1 MQKNVIIFSLKIQIQ
16 TCIWQGLLLIVGFE
30 KKIGQATLTYVPIL
44 VVCIC
49 TRITVLACCAAR
61 MGQIFSEVFVLKN
74 LYLRLQFLFKKFA
87 VCFDWLKPD
96 FWFWIKR
103 TPAIKETVFFL
114 IGKTWSRRNH
124 MLFPKGFGPNIM
136 EAVGRR

>member
-1 MQKNVIIFSLKIQIQ
+1 MLLRYNACTKYFAQRSAKNAIFFSLKIQIQ

-61 MGQIFSEVFVLKN
+61 MGEIFSERVFVLKN
-74 LYLRLQFLFKKFA
+74 LYLLPEFLFKKFA
-87 VCFDWLKPD
+87 V
-96 FWFWIKR
+96 
-103 TPAIKETVFFL
+103 FFL
-114 IGKTWSRRNH
+114 IDSNQIFLFGIERKPAWKWSC
-124 MLFPKGFGPNIM
+124 NILSKYF
-136 EAVGRR
+136 